1 MDDQLSNP
9 RCPKIPFTDEEIKS
23 FYKPWSKALVVKVL
37 EKSFSYLAMKRR
49 LDYLWAKSGPIQVSD
64 LSNNFFLVRFAS
76 QEDYSTAAFKGP
88 CELAVSR
95 IGNCIGKTVRLDLA
109 TSEGTR
115 GRYARV
121 CVEADLTKPL
131 LG

>member
-1 MDDQLSNP
+1 
-9 RCPKIPFTDEEIKS
+9 
-23 FYKPWSKALVVKVL
+23 
-37 EKSFSYLAMKRR
+37 MKRR

-88 CELAVSR
+88 WKLAVSR